1 MIAVGVIARNITER
15 KRAEEALRKSEE
27 NYRLILDNIPL
38 FIAAIDQTGKFFLW
52 NKYAEK
58 MLGYTSQE
66 AIGKIIPLDIHE
78 TKKDADEVIRV
89 ASERGIYDKEI
100 RFRHKDKTFIPVRLV
115 VVPNKDSTGK
125 IVGFYG
131 FGEDITE
138 RKRAEE
144 ALKKSAQLL
153 RDTGEMAKVG
163 GWELDLSTKEVL
175 WTEEVHRIHGVE
187 PGYKP
192 KLEEAMNFY
201 APESRP
207 ALEVV
212 LKKVAETGEPY
223 DLESLFIPSGSKD
236 KIWVRSLGRAVYSGG
251 KIVKLTG
258 IFQNI
263 DKYKRAEE
271 ALRVSLEKYRVLFE
285 SFPLGI
291 TISDKSGKI
300 IEGNRQSEQLLGIT
314 REAHA
319 QRRIDSKEWQIIRKD
334 GTPMPADEYASTRAL
349 RENRLIENVEMGIVK
364 DKGEITWISV
374 TAAPILLEGYGVA
387 IVYGDITERKRAEE
401 EIKNLAK
408 FPAENPFP
416 ILRLNQDGIV
426 LYANE
431 ASQVLLRDWGCMV
444 GGYAPK
450 FWCDLA
456 TEALASQSRRTID
469 VGCGQQVYSFVVAP
483 ISDAG
488 YVNLYGEDITERKRV
503 EEALRRKSGEQ
514 ALLLDNIQTQVWYLT
529 DKETYGAVNKA
540 RAEFFGKKNEEMENK
555 KLYDVLGKNEAEICM
570 SGYAEVFEKRKQIHT
585 EEWITN
591 AKDEKRLLSIIKSP
605 KLDENGDVGYVV
617 CSAEDITE
625 RKRAEKERD
634 QLFEQVRASR
644 ERLRNLSRRLVEVQ
658 EVERHDLVRKLHD
671 EVGQSL
677 TALSINL
684 NIVHS
689 QLPPETAIKTATR
702 IDDSLKLVEETVE
715 RIRDVMVELRPPVL
729 DDYGVSATLH
739 WYGKQF
745 SERTGIPAV
754 LKVEELK
761 PRLPLPEETA
771 LFRIAQEALT
781 NVAKYAQAKNV
792 TVGLKEFD
800 KVIYLTIADDGV
812 GFDPTAHH
820 QPGARPEWGL
830 INMRERAQTVGG
842 TLNIETAPG
851 KGTRIMVEV
860 PRNR

>member
-1 MIAVGVIARNITER
+1 MNPFSF
-15 KRAEEALRKSEE
+15 LR
-27 NYRLILDNIPL
+27 
-38 FIAAIDQTGKFFLW
+38 
-52 NKYAEK
+52 
-58 MLGYTSQE
+58 
-66 AIGKIIPLDIHE
+66 
-78 TKKDADEVIRV
+78 
-89 ASERGIYDKEI
+89 
-100 RFRHKDKTFIPVRLV
+100 
-115 VVPNKDSTGK
+115 
-125 IVGFYG
+125 
-131 FGEDITE
+131 
-138 RKRAEE
+138 
-144 ALKKSAQLL
+144 
-153 RDTGEMAKVG
+153 
-163 GWELDLSTKEVL
+163 
-175 WTEEVHRIHGVE
+175 
-187 PGYKP
+187 
-192 KLEEAMNFY
+192 
-201 APESRP
+201 
-207 ALEVV
+207 
-212 LKKVAETGEPY
+212 
-223 DLESLFIPSGSKD
+223 GSKD
-236 KIWVRSLGRAVYSGG
+236 KIWVRSLGKAVYSGG

-258 IFQNI
+258 TFQNI

-374 TAAPILLEGYGVA
+374 TAAPIPLEGYGVA
-387 IVYGDITERKRAEE
+387 IAYGDITERKRA
-401 EIKNLAK
+401 
-408 FPAENPFP
+408 
-416 ILRLNQDGIV
+416 
-426 LYANE
+426 
-431 ASQVLLRDWGCMV
+431 
-444 GGYAPK
+444 
-450 FWCDLA
+450 
-456 TEALASQSRRTID
+456 
-469 VGCGQQVYSFVVAP
+469 
-483 ISDAG
+483 
-488 YVNLYGEDITERKRV
+488 

-514 ALLLDNIQTQVWYLT
+514 ALLLDNIQTQIWYLT

-540 RAEFFGKKNEEMENK
+540 RAEYFGKKNEEIENK
-555 KLYDVLGKNEAEICM
+555 KVYDVLTKNEAEICV
-570 SGYAEVFEKRKQIHT
+570 SGYAEAFEKRKQIHT
-585 EEWITN
+585 EEWIAN
-591 AKDEKRLLSIIKSP
+591 AKGEKRLLSIIKSP
-605 KLDENGDVGYVV
+605 KLDENGEVEYVV

-634 QLFEQVRASR
+634 QLFEQVHASR

-658 EVERHDLVRKLHD
+658 EVERRELVRKLHD

-689 QLPPETAIKTATR
+689 QLPPETATKMATR
-702 IDDSLKLVEETVE
+702 IDDSLKLVEETGE
-715 RIRDVMVELRPPVL
+715 RIRDVMAELRPPVL
-729 DDYGVSATLH
+729 DDYGVTAALH

-745 SERTGIPAV
+745 SERTGIPTV

-761 PRLPLPEETA
+761 PRLPLHVEMA

-820 QPGARPEWGL
+820 QPEGRLEWGL

-860 PRNR
+860 PRKR